1 MIFGDD
7 VGYWN
12 VSAYNHGMMGYKTPN
27 IDRIAH
33 DGALFTD
40 YYAQQSWTAGRAA
53 FITGQSPIRTGLTK
67 VGLPGSPIGLQK
79 QDPTL
84 AELLKPQGYMTFQ
97 NGKTTPFD
105 AAQVAKTLRA
115 NGIVDTGLPQ
125 ARPQPVAGRHVP
137 GDRAGGRQG
146 AHRLHRPRGG
156 KPLVALDPRERW
168 IKAAA
173 GWEARADNFARD
185 TMPVSLAMV
194 EAIQPHPGQTI
205 LDLAAGL
212 GDTGYLAAELIEP
225 GGQLI
230 TSDFSPEMLSAAQR
244 RAKGTNIRFRQI
256 DLSTPID
263 QEAASIDGVLCR
275 WGYMLLEDPE
285 SALRDTRR
293 ILKQDGRLA
302 LAAWTGPDDNLWS
315 AAPTRVLIQRGLVEP
330 LQGPGQFTWADPNLI
345 IDTME
350 AAGFVQPEVEAV
362 DFVMR
367 FADFDDWWTHIT
379 LTSGTVGA
387 VDEKLDFATR
397 SDVLADLEKLAEPF
411 TQPDDRLEIPAR
423 TWIATA
429 TA

>member
-1 MIFGDD
+1 
-7 VGYWN
+7 V
-12 VSAYNHGMMGYKTPN
+12 T
-27 IDRIAH
+27 
-33 DGALFTD
+33 
-40 YYAQQSWTAGRAA
+40 
-53 FITGQSPIRTGLTK
+53 
-67 VGLPGSPIGLQK
+67 
-79 QDPTL
+79 
-84 AELLKPQGYMTFQ
+84 
-97 NGKTTPFD
+97 
-105 AAQVAKTLRA
+105 
-115 NGIVDTGLPQ
+115 
-125 ARPQPVAGRHVP
+125 
-137 GDRAGGRQG
+137 
-146 AHRLHRPRGG
+146 
-156 KPLVALDPRERW
+156 LDPRERW

-185 TMPVSLAMV
+185 TLPVSLAMV
-194 EAIQPHPGQTI
+194 EAIQPQPGQTI

-212 GDTGYLAAELIEP
+212 GDTGFLAAELIEP

-244 RAKGTNIRFRQI
+244 RAKGKNVRFRQI

-263 QEAASIDGVLCR
+263 QAAASIDGVLCR

-293 ILKQDGRLA
+293 ILKQDGKLA

-315 AAPTRVLIQRGLVEP
+315 AAPTRVLQQRGLVP
-330 LQGPGQFTWADPNLI
+330 PQQGPGQFTWADPSLI
-345 IDTME
+345 TETME
-350 AAGFVQPEVEAV
+350 AAGFVEPEVDAI

-387 VDEKLDFATR
+387 VNEGLDFATR
-397 SDVLADLEKLAEPF
+397 SDVLADLERLAEPF